1 MEDYKKKYEQAL
13 ERAKEQSS
21 KYGIDKVILEEVFP
35 ELKESKDEK
44 IRKQLLNWF
53 KCCNWNAI
61 DNETLKRDD
70 IIAWLEKQGENQSVE
85 GTFVNVDDVRDDF
98 MSKVYRV
105 LNEDTTNDRANQI
118 IQAFDSMPTVT
129 IKKPQD
135 KPILEKFEVGDWVVP
150 NNGEPKVFRVEER
163 GWPDSVI
170 SSSLGNQYVNTF
182 TLDKQ
187 YHHWTIKDAKDG
199 DVLVTKDRPFLF
211 KGFADECSEHPVAY
225 CGIDTTNA
233 FYIPT
238 SNSHWTY
245 NICLLATKEQ
255 RDLLFTKM
263 KEAGYEWDA
272 EKKKLKKI
280 EQKSDE
286 NIEPKFKIGDTIVE
300 KDLGECGCGTIV
312 NIKDGKYI
320 FDDGCFIWIKGQER
334 WQLVGQKPTWDEKI
348 KGLTKLETYIL
359 SLVPDRPLDAIKVDT
374 KNIRYIINKEQNPA
388 WSEEDE
394 NMLKS
399 IIATCELAEQ
409 DRDSSPAR
417 HLFEMQTNWLKSLKE
432 RVQPQPKQEW
442 IEEDENMLKHTIDTV
457 EFHLNH
463 LGSDLKGRSLIKEE
477 INWLKSLK
485 ERMKGE

>member
-13 ERAKEQSS
+13 KRAKEQSS

-70 IIAWLEKQGENQSVE
+70 IISWLEKQGNQKPVNKVEPEPYFYCKYGGTTPLCSDCKRNHINSPFKTEEITTWYIPTKGTKQCTDYIACLEKQVESQSIE
-85 GTFVNVDDVRDDF
+85 GTFVNVDDVREYF
-98 MSKVYRV
+98 MNEVYRIF
-105 LNEDTTNDRANQI
+105 DADSTNDRANQI
-118 IQAFDSMPTVT
+118 IQTFDSLPTVV
-129 IKKPQD
+129 IKKSQD
-135 KPILEKFEVGDWVVP
+135 KSALDVWKGMRLEVYQQASGNRHEPNYSDDSTKMFSLIDIDEIFEKVAEKQDEQNLNEVKPKFEVGDWVVP
-150 NNGEPKVFRVEER
+150 NNGEPRVFRVEER
-163 GWPDSVI
+163 GWPDSII

-182 TLDKQ
+182 TLNKQ
-187 YHHWTIKDAKDG
+187 YHLWTIQDAKDG

-272 EKKKLKKI
+272 EKKELKKI

-286 NIEPKFKIGDTIVE
+286 NIEPKFKVGDKIYE
-300 KDLGECGCGTIV
+300 KDIYEFGYGTIKE
-312 NIKDGKYI
+312 IRDGKYI
-320 FDDGCFIWIKGQER
+320 FEDNSYIFVKQQEL
-334 WQLVGQKPTWDEKI
+334 WEV
-348 KGLTKLETYIL
+348 
-359 SLVPDRPLDAIKVDT
+359 V
-374 KNIRYIINKEQNPA
+374 KEPC
-388 WSEEDE
+388 
-394 NMLKS
+394 K
-399 IIATCELAEQ
+399 
-409 DRDSSPAR
+409 RR
-417 HLFEMQTNWLKSLKE
+417 
-432 RVQPQPKQEW
+432 
-442 IEEDENMLKHTIDTV
+442 
-457 EFHLNH
+457 
-463 LGSDLKGRSLIKEE
+463 
-477 INWLKSLK
+477 
-485 ERMKGE
+485 